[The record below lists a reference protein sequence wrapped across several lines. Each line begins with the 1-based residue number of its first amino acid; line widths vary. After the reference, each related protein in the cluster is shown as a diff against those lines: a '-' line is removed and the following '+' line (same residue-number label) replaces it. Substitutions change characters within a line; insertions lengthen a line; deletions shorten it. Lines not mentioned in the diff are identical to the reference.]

1 MEIIDDKNLNYFL
14 RMYYIIYGESSTI
27 PRKKIKKVKG
37 CGKWEW
43 YLHDAR
49 VYTRQTNEWPIV
61 LRRID
66 RK

>member
-14 RMYYIIYGESSTI
+14 RMYYIIYRGSRVQYREENKES
-27 PRKKIKKVKG
+27 KG
-37 CGKWEW
+37 MWKMGW

-49 VYTRQTNEWPIV
+49 VYTRQTSEWPIV

>member
-37 CGKWEW
+37 CGKWDGICTMRECIR
-43 YLHDAR
+43 DKR
-49 VYTRQTNEWPIV
+49 VNGR
-61 LRRID
+61 
-66 RK
+66 